1 MTHSSSVEHRG
12 ARLGFCRW
20 CGRAVFP
27 DSLDSRLGFMEYT
40 QSGQCGDCQDN
51 FFLGGTDGPPYVS
64 GPVRRGAVFAAVVD
78 VQTDEP
84 CEAVLLPFRFNSR
97 DGRVLWSPAEVLWV
111 GSGEL
116 PGHPW
121 SQLGAIRPVW
131 AAAEC
136 YERLLTLGTFEDPLL
151 QSRLSSYDL
160 MVALDC
166 ETAGFAR
173 QIWPS
178 VLASPVVAL
187 TAAVPWSEAFGA
199 PLFPIDAFAAFCG
212 FPDALGAE
220 TGREPARVS
229 ALRQAAFVARVLML
243 RSLEPRANSRS
254 AFQLL
259 LDAQAF
265 RFGVVHSRPSPSAA
279 DPGALDPE
287 P

>member
-1 MTHSSSVEHRG
+1 MTHPSSHTEHCG
-12 ARLGFCRW
+12 ARLGFCRC
-20 CGRAVFP
+20 CGRAVYLASF
-27 DSLDSRLGFMEYT
+27 DSPVSRQEHGISLL
-40 QSGQCGDCQDN
+40 CQECQ
-51 FFLGGTDGPPYVS
+51 FAMYLGGTDAPPYVS

-121 SQLGAIRPVW
+121 SQLGAIRPAW

-136 YERLLTLGTFEDPLL
+136 YERLLTLGTFDDPLL

-187 TAAVPWSEAFGA
+187 TVAVPWSEAFGA
-199 PLFPIDAFAAFCG
+199 SLFPIDAFVGCVFEHE
-212 FPDALGAE
+212 FGAE
-220 TGREPARVS
+220 VGRELILRKS
-229 ALRQAAFVARVLML
+229 AFRQAAFVARALSL
-243 RSLEPRANSRS
+243 RPSQTRAAGPS
-254 AFQLL
+254 AFALL
-259 LDAQAF
+259 LDAQAGAF
-265 RFGVVHSRPSPSAA
+265 RTFANPAES
-279 DPGALDPE
+279 LDGGSS
-287 P
+287 